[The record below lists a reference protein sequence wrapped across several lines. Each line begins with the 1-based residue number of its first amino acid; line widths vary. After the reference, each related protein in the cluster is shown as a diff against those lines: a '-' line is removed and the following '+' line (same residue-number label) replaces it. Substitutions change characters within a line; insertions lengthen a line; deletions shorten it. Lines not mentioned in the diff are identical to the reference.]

1 MGKLQKPGE
10 KPNRSGEY
18 IERGPRGGAVSK
30 PRQVTI
36 EPGDEKLPPTGEKN
50 RKWERIGPEKKQIWL
65 WQEVEIKYSIKG
77 KQAARIEPITFSDL
91 NMTENDI
98 EEILRNSIDMICD
111 EEESML
117 IVGRQV
123 RNEKNGRSDLT
134 AVDNNGNIVL
144 IEIKRDR
151 NDIVHRREAFE
162 FQAIRYAASY
172 ATIDETDDLVK
183 KVYAPYIEKYRSE
196 YELGELTS
204 FELGIRKLNE
214 FLQVNDAQKNFNE
227 KQRIILVASDFDE
240 QTLSA
245 VAWLNSNNVDMSC
258 YRLTPY
264 KLNEDLFF
272 YVEKLL
278 PVTNY
283 EDYYVNLMDK
293 SVMTTV
299 AGDKKITRRSLP
311 KIDLMLEWGA
321 VKEGDIIV
329 AKGRDDEGRLLSNG
343 NIMVNGEE
351 KSMQAW
357 LKEIYGWSSVQTYV
371 FAVHKETGKTLSQIR
386 EEYMAQKET
395 ENTEI

>member
-1 MGKLQKPGE
+1 M
-10 KPNRSGEY
+10 
-18 IERGPRGGAVSK
+18 
-30 PRQVTI
+30 
-36 EPGDEKLPPTGEKN
+36 
-50 RKWERIGPEKKQIWL
+50 
-65 WQEVEIKYSIKG
+65 YSIKG
-77 KQAARIEPITFSDL
+77 KQAARIEPVTFSEL

-151 NDIVHRREAFE
+151 KDIEHRKEAFE

-172 ATIDETDDLVK
+172 ATIEKTDDLVK

-196 YELGELTS
+196 FELGELTS

-245 VAWLNSNNVDMSC
+245 VAWLNSNKVDMSC

-264 KLNEDLFF
+264 KLNEDLYFH
-272 YVEKLL
+272 VEKLL

-283 EDYYVNLMDK
+283 DDYYVNLMDK

-299 AGDKKITRRSLP
+299 TGDKKITRRSLP
-311 KIDLMLEWGA
+311 KIDLMLEWGV

-329 AKGRDDEGRLLSNG
+329 AKGREDEGRLLSNG
-343 NIMVNGEE
+343 NVMVNGEE

-371 FAVHKETGKTLSQIR
+371 FAVHKETGKTLSQVR
-386 EEYMAQKET
+386 EEYMAQKESGST
-395 ENTEI
+395 GE

>member
-1 MGKLQKPGE
+1 MY
-10 KPNRSGEY
+10 N
-18 IERGPRGGAVSK
+18 
-30 PRQVTI
+30 
-36 EPGDEKLPPTGEKN
+36 
-50 RKWERIGPEKKQIWL
+50 
-65 WQEVEIKYSIKG
+65 IKG
-77 KQAARIEPITFSDL
+77 KQAARIEPVTFSEL

-151 NDIVHRREAFE
+151 KDIEHRREAFE

-172 ATIDETDDLVK
+172 ATIEKTDDLVK

-196 YELGELTS
+196 FELGELTS

-214 FLQVNDAQKNFNE
+214 FLQINDAQKNFNE

-283 EDYYVNLMDK
+283 DDYYVNLMDK
-293 SVMTTV
+293 SLIAT
-299 AGDKKITRRSLP
+299 ASGEKKIIRRSLP
-311 KIDLMLEWGA
+311 KIDLMLEWGV

-329 AKGRDDEGRLLSNG
+329 AKGREDEGRLLSNG
-343 NIMVNGEE
+343 NVLVNGEE

-357 LKEIYGWSSVQTYV
+357 LKEVYGWSSVQTYV

-386 EEYMAQKET
+386 EEYMTQKET
-395 ENTEI
+395 KNIEL

>member
-1 MGKLQKPGE
+1 M
-10 KPNRSGEY
+10 Y
-18 IERGPRGGAVSK
+18 I
-30 PRQVTI
+30 
-36 EPGDEKLPPTGEKN
+36 
-50 RKWERIGPEKKQIWL
+50 
-65 WQEVEIKYSIKG
+65 IKG
-77 KQAARIEPITFSDL
+77 KQASRIEPVTFSEL

-151 NDIVHRREAFE
+151 KDIEHRKEAFE

-172 ATIDETDDLVK
+172 ATIDNTDDLVK

-196 YELGELTS
+196 FELGELTS

-214 FLQVNDAQKNFNE
+214 FLQVNDVLKNFNQR
-227 KQRIILVASDFDE
+227 QRIILVASDFDE

-245 VAWLNSNNVDMSC
+245 VAWLNNNNVDMSC
-258 YRLTPY
+258 YKLTPY
-264 KLNEDLFF
+264 KLNVDLYC

-283 EDYYVNLMDK
+283 DDYYVNLMDK
-293 SVMTTV
+293 SVIKT
-299 AGDKKITRRSLP
+299 ASGDKKITRKSLP
-311 KIDLMLEWGA
+311 KIDLMLQWGV
-321 VKEGDIIV
+321 VKEGDTIV
-329 AKGRDDEGRLLSNG
+329 AKGKDDEGTLLSNG
-343 NIMVNGEE
+343 NVLVNGET

-357 LKEIYGWSSVQTYV
+357 LKEIYQWSSVQTYV

-386 EEYMAQKET
+386 EEYMEKLEK
-395 ENTEI
+395 ENTEL

>member
-1 MGKLQKPGE
+1 M
-10 KPNRSGEY
+10 
-18 IERGPRGGAVSK
+18 
-30 PRQVTI
+30 
-36 EPGDEKLPPTGEKN
+36 
-50 RKWERIGPEKKQIWL
+50 
-65 WQEVEIKYSIKG
+65 YSIKG
-77 KQAARIEPITFSDL
+77 KQAARIEPVTFSEL

-98 EEILRNSIDMICD
+98 EEVLRKSIDMICD

-123 RNEKNGRSDLT
+123 RNERNGRSDLT

-151 NDIVHRREAFE
+151 KDIEHRKEAFE

-172 ATIDETDDLVK
+172 ATIDKIDDLVK

-196 YELGELTS
+196 FEPGELTS

-214 FLQVNDAQKNFNE
+214 FLRVNDAQKNFNE

-264 KLNEDLFF
+264 KLNEEIFF

-283 EDYYVNLMDK
+283 DDYYVNLMDK
-293 SVMTTV
+293 SAVTIGI
-299 AGDKKITRRSLP
+299 ADKKITRRSLP
-311 KIDLMLEWGA
+311 KIDLMLEWGV

-329 AKGRDDEGRLLSNG
+329 AKGREDEGRLLSSG
-343 NIMVNGEE
+343 NVMVNDEE

-386 EEYMAQKET
+386 EEYMTQKET

>member
-1 MGKLQKPGE
+1 M
-10 KPNRSGEY
+10 Y
-18 IERGPRGGAVSK
+18 
-30 PRQVTI
+30 
-36 EPGDEKLPPTGEKN
+36 
-50 RKWERIGPEKKQIWL
+50 
-65 WQEVEIKYSIKG
+65 YIKG
-77 KQAARIEPITFSDL
+77 KQAERIEPVTFSEL
-91 NMTENDI
+91 NMMENDI

-151 NDIVHRREAFE
+151 KDIEHRREAFE

-172 ATIDETDDLVK
+172 ATIDKTDDLVK
-183 KVYAPYIEKYRSE
+183 KVYAPYIEKYRRE
-196 YELGELTS
+196 FELGELTS

-227 KQRIILVASDFDE
+227 KQRVILVASDFDE

-264 KLNEDLFF
+264 KLNDDVFF

-283 EDYYVNLMDK
+283 DDYYVNLMDK
-293 SVMTTV
+293 SVVTTV
-299 AGDKKITRRSLP
+299 TGDKKITRRSLP
-311 KIDLMLEWGA
+311 KIDLMLEWGV

-329 AKGRDDEGRLLSNG
+329 AKGREDEGRLLSNG
-343 NIMVNGEE
+343 NVMVNGEE

-386 EEYMAQKET
+386 EEYMLQKET
-395 ENTEI
+395 DNTEI

>member
-1 MGKLQKPGE
+1 M
-10 KPNRSGEY
+10 Y
-18 IERGPRGGAVSK
+18 C
-30 PRQVTI
+30 
-36 EPGDEKLPPTGEKN
+36 
-50 RKWERIGPEKKQIWL
+50 
-65 WQEVEIKYSIKG
+65 IKG
-77 KQAARIEPITFSDL
+77 KKAARIEPVTFSEL

-98 EEILRNSIDMICD
+98 EEVLRNSIDMICD

-151 NDIVHRREAFE
+151 KDIEHRKEAFE

-172 ATIDETDDLVK
+172 ATIDKTDDLVK

-196 YELGELTS
+196 FELGELTS

-283 EDYYVNLMDK
+283 DDYYVNLMDK
-293 SVMTTV
+293 SIVTTV
-299 AGDKKITRRSLP
+299 TGDRKITRRSLP
-311 KIDLMLEWGA
+311 KIDLMLEWGV

-329 AKGRDDEGRLLSNG
+329 AKGRGDEGRLLSNG
-343 NIMVNGEE
+343 NVMVNGEE

-357 LKEIYGWSSVQTYV
+357 LKEVYGWSSVQTYV

-386 EEYMAQKET
+386 EEYMVQKET

>member
-1 MGKLQKPGE
+1 M
-10 KPNRSGEY
+10 
-18 IERGPRGGAVSK
+18 
-30 PRQVTI
+30 
-36 EPGDEKLPPTGEKN
+36 
-50 RKWERIGPEKKQIWL
+50 
-65 WQEVEIKYSIKG
+65 YSIKG
-77 KQAARIEPITFSDL
+77 KQAARIEPVTFSEL

-151 NDIVHRREAFE
+151 KDIEHRKEAFE

-172 ATIDETDDLVK
+172 ATIDKTDDLVK
-183 KVYAPYIEKYRSE
+183 KVYAPYIEKYRNE
-196 YELGELTS
+196 FELGELTS

-264 KLNEDLFF
+264 KLNEELYF

-283 EDYYVNLMDK
+283 DDYYVNLMDK

-299 AGDKKITRRSLP
+299 TGDKKITRRSLP
-311 KIDLMLEWGA
+311 KIDLMLEWGV

-329 AKGRDDEGRLLSNG
+329 AKGREDEGRLLSNG
-343 NIMVNGEE
+343 NVMVNGEE

>member
-1 MGKLQKPGE
+1 MY
-10 KPNRSGEY
+10 N
-18 IERGPRGGAVSK
+18 
-30 PRQVTI
+30 
-36 EPGDEKLPPTGEKN
+36 
-50 RKWERIGPEKKQIWL
+50 
-65 WQEVEIKYSIKG
+65 IKG
-77 KQAARIEPITFSDL
+77 KQAARIEPVTFSEL
-91 NMTENDI
+91 NMTENYI

-264 KLNEDLFF
+264 KLNEDIFF

-283 EDYYVNLMDK
+283 DDYYVNLMDK
-293 SVMTTV
+293 SAVTTV
-299 AGDKKITRRSLP
+299 TGDKKITRRSLP
-311 KIDLMLEWGA
+311 KIDLMLEWGV

-329 AKGRDDEGRLLSNG
+329 AKGREDEGRLLSNG
-343 NIMVNGEE
+343 NVMVNGEE
-351 KSMQAW
+351 KSMQTW
-357 LKEIYGWSSVQTYV
+357 LKEVYGWSSVQTYV

-386 EEYMAQKET
+386 EEYMTQKET

>member
-1 MGKLQKPGE
+1 M
-10 KPNRSGEY
+10 
-18 IERGPRGGAVSK
+18 
-30 PRQVTI
+30 
-36 EPGDEKLPPTGEKN
+36 
-50 RKWERIGPEKKQIWL
+50 
-65 WQEVEIKYSIKG
+65 YSIKG
-77 KQAARIEPITFSDL
+77 KQAARIEPVTFSEL

-151 NDIVHRREAFE
+151 KDIEHRKEAFE

-172 ATIDETDDLVK
+172 ATIDKTDDLVK

-196 YELGELTS
+196 FELGELTS

-258 YRLTPY
+258 FRLTPY

-283 EDYYVNLMDK
+283 DDYYVNLMDK

-299 AGDKKITRRSLP
+299 TGDKKITRRSLP
-311 KIDLMLEWGA
+311 KIDLMLEWGV

-329 AKGRDDEGRLLSNG
+329 AKGREDEGRLLSNG
-343 NIMVNGEE
+343 NVLVNGEE

-386 EEYMAQKET
+386 EDYMAQKESGST
-395 ENTEI
+395 GE

>member
-1 MGKLQKPGE
+1 M
-10 KPNRSGEY
+10 
-18 IERGPRGGAVSK
+18 
-30 PRQVTI
+30 
-36 EPGDEKLPPTGEKN
+36 
-50 RKWERIGPEKKQIWL
+50 
-65 WQEVEIKYSIKG
+65 YSIKG
-77 KQAARIEPITFSDL
+77 KQAARIEPVTFSEL

-134 AVDNNGNIVL
+134 AVDNSGNIVL

-151 NDIVHRREAFE
+151 KDIEHRREAFE

-172 ATIDETDDLVK
+172 ATIEKTDDLVK

-196 YELGELTS
+196 FELGELTS

-283 EDYYVNLMDK
+283 DDYYVNLMDK
-293 SVMTTV
+293 SLIAT
-299 AGDKKITRRSLP
+299 ASGEKKIIRRSLP
-311 KIDLMLEWGA
+311 KIDLMLEWGV

-329 AKGRDDEGRLLSNG
+329 AKGREDEGRLLSNG
-343 NIMVNGEE
+343 NVMVNGEE

-386 EEYMAQKET
+386 EEY
-395 ENTEI
+395 IG

>member
-1 MGKLQKPGE
+1 MY
-10 KPNRSGEY
+10 N
-18 IERGPRGGAVSK
+18 
-30 PRQVTI
+30 
-36 EPGDEKLPPTGEKN
+36 
-50 RKWERIGPEKKQIWL
+50 
-65 WQEVEIKYSIKG
+65 IKG
-77 KQAARIEPITFSDL
+77 KQAARIEPVTFSEL
-91 NMTENDI
+91 NMTENYI

-151 NDIVHRREAFE
+151 KDIEHRKEAFE

-172 ATIDETDDLVK
+172 ATIDKTDDLVK
-183 KVYAPYIEKYRSE
+183 KVYAPYIEKYRNE
-196 YELGELTS
+196 FELGELTS

-227 KQRIILVASDFDE
+227 KQKIILVASDFDE

-264 KLNEDLFF
+264 KLNEDLYF

-283 EDYYVNLMDK
+283 DDYYVNLMDK

-299 AGDKKITRRSLP
+299 TGDKKITRRSLP
-311 KIDLMLEWGA
+311 KIDLMLEWGV

-329 AKGRDDEGRLLSNG
+329 AKGREDEGRLLSNG
-343 NIMVNGEE
+343 NVMVNGEE

-386 EEYMAQKET
+386 EEYMAQKESGST
-395 ENTEI
+395 GE